1 VLELEIA
8 ARPADSV
15 APVLWR
21 GGRLARACLDDWHRG
36 DPPRQ
41 VALASSSAGSGCRPI
56 EVLGAPDRVKSPG
69 RVLVEDSLRLDLDA
83 IGTDEATDL
92 EQRVGW
98 PGLGEGA
105 AVDT

>member
-56 EVLGAPDRVKSPG
+56 EVLGARARQVARS
-69 RVLVEDSLRLDLDA
+69 VLVEDSLRLDLDA